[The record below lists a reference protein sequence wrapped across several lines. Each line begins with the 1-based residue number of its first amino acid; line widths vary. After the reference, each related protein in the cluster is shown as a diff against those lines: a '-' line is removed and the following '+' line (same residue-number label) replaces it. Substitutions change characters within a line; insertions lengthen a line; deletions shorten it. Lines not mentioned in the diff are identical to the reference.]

1 MTRRSLSQLRSA
13 PAAAFAL
20 LLLVFVATAVL
31 EMTLRPIYEAPDEIS
46 HFHYAQIIANHAA
59 LPGAGF
65 HERQQ
70 PPAYYLLS
78 AVLLKAGLGLTG
90 PRLLSLA
97 CGLTTLVLCGL
108 VAREIWPARP
118 WLWVA
123 ATAVAAALPEMQ
135 YLAGG
140 ATNESLAW
148 TVGALLVLLCV
159 RVVRSSRLTSR
170 LVLWCAVAVGI
181 AAITRQEDWVL
192 AILLVGTILWRGRGQ
207 LAGRTMVA
215 AGCISV
221 GIAGW
226 WFVRNLMTFGSI
238 LPPETPL
245 AAVGPHTLRSLGQLR
260 TFISQLIV
268 GLSGTYGNGQDERHA
283 SLAGVALPFNVLSL
297 LVVLAVSIGSL
308 TLAAARWRAWTARTR
323 ALVSALAAAPVLLLA
338 AVLLNSIVV
347 DLQPQT
353 RYMFAALPA
362 LCVAAVAVCLHLV
375 GTQRRRLLTVAV
387 VGTAAAVGLAFD
399 VAGIV
404 TAASLPAFHGQAVP
418 DNPRLS
424 LDPSTGGG

>member
-1 MTRRSLSQLRSA
+1 VTRRWLLHLRTA
-13 PAAAFAL
+13 PAAAFGVV
-20 LLLVFVATAVL
+20 LLVFIATAIL
-31 EMTLRPIYEAPDEIS
+31 ELTLRPIYEAPDEIS

-70 PPAYYLLS
+70 PPAYYLMS
-78 AVLLKAGLGLTG
+78 AALMKIGLGLEG
-90 PRLLSLA
+90 PRLLSLV

-108 VAREIWPARP
+108 VAREIWPGRP

-123 ATAVAAALPEMQ
+123 ATAIAAALPEMQ
-135 YLAGG
+135 YLSGA

-148 TVGALLVLLCV
+148 TVGAVLVLLCV
-159 RVVRSSRLTSR
+159 RVVRSSRLTPR
-170 LVLWCAVAVGI
+170 LVLWCAVVVGI

-192 AILLVGTILWRGRGQ
+192 AVLLVGVILWRGRGR
-207 LAGRTMVA
+207 LMGRTIAA

-221 GIAGW
+221 AIAGW
-226 WFVRNLMTFGSI
+226 WFVRNVLTFGSI

-260 TFISQLIV
+260 TFLSQLIV

-283 SLAGVALPFNVLSL
+283 SLGGVALPFNVLSL
-297 LVVLAVSIGSL
+297 LVVLVVSIGCV
-308 TLAAARWRAWTARTR
+308 TLVASRWRAWTARTR
-323 ALVSALAAAPVLLLA
+323 ALVGVLAAAPVLLLG

-353 RYMFAALPA
+353 RYMFTALPA
-362 LCVAAVAVCLHLV
+362 LCVAVVAVSWHLV
-375 GTQRRRLLTVAV
+375 RIHPRRLLTVAV

-424 LDPSTGGG
+424 LGSSSGDA